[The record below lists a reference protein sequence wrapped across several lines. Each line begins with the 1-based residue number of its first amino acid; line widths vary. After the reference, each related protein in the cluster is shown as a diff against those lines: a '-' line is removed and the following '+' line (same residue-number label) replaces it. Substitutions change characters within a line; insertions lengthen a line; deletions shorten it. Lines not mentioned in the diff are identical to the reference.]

1 MDLASPSTLGTI
13 MPLFLI
19 LNFIICLALIGLTI
33 YALILAIKALKIYIK
48 NNS

>member
-13 MPLFLI
+13 MPLFVFLY
-19 LNFIICLALIGLTI
+19 FIICLTLIGLTI

-48 NNS
+48 KNL